1 MKRQKVGILGSQII
15 IQPNRRYAKKTKTA
29 NKVELEDKAKPVG
42 LLSYFE
48 GWEALQYYCH
58 YKTHSYLQYF
68 LTKPVEF
75 DFLLVFP

>member
-1 MKRQKVGILGSQII
+1 M
-15 IQPNRRYAKKTKTA
+15 A

-68 LTKPVEF
+68 LIKPVEF